1 VTERPEVPIVVRGEL
16 IDQGLIDHRRFLAPD
31 LREHLDRV
39 VLADPRGLEEL
50 EELSLDEII
59 DYLVEL
65 GEHLDLATNPY
76 IQDALVRNAGGLYT
90 EAILTTMFRAMPM
103 MLQRDIIEEFIDCNI
118 GRRYLED
125 WVSTELSDRTLHV
138 RAFGARTVHVL
149 AGNAP
154 TIAMQ
159 TVLSNAVTRSDAI
172 VKLPGNDPWS
182 GVAIARTMID
192 MAPEHPLTRHVTFA
206 YWRGGDEVVESR
218 LYDPRHIEKI
228 VAWGGYHSMRSI
240 RKYLV
245 PGLDLIALDPKLSAS
260 IIGRAAFESEAGFSA
275 AARGAA
281 ADVGYFNQT
290 GCVSARTLYVESGT
304 DEAGID
310 RLNRFGGR
318 VFAEL
323 QALPAAISSPH
334 PSFAPDLRTD
344 LAAVRDSDD
353 YRVFGGYE
361 SEGAVIVSQSRQSV
375 DFADRLDCRVANLV
389 PIDRIEQALERLNT
403 YTQTV
408 GVYPDQLKHEIR
420 GACAIRGAE
429 RIVSLGHATAA
440 GLAGPHDAIEPLSRM
455 VRWVRDDTQDHA
467 GGLVMPPDVLSDL
480 SGPDAGAVP

>member
-1 VTERPEVPIVVRGEL
+1 MTAPPEVPIVVRGEV

-39 VLADPRGLEEL
+39 ILADPRGLEEL
-50 EELSLDEII
+50 EALSLDEII

-65 GEHLDLATNPY
+65 GRHLDLATNPY
-76 IQDALVRNAGGLYT
+76 IQNALARNAGGLYT
-90 EAILTTMFRAMPM
+90 EAILATMFRAMPM
-103 MLQRDIIEEFIDCNI
+103 MLGRETIEEFIECNI
-118 GRRYLED
+118 GRRYLEG

-138 RAFGARTVHVL
+138 RAYGARTVHVL

-159 TVLSNAVTRSDAI
+159 TVLSNAITRSDAI
-172 VKLPGNDPWS
+172 VKLPGNDPYS

-192 MAPEHPLTRHVTFA
+192 MAPDHPLTRHVTFA

-260 IIGRAAFESEAGFSA
+260 IIGRAAFDSDDSFGD

-290 GCVSARTLYVESGT
+290 GCVSARTLYVESGS
-304 DEAGID
+304 DAAGID
-310 RLNRFGGR
+310 RLNRFGER
-318 VFAEL
+318 MFAEL
-323 QALPAAISSPH
+323 QALPPAISSPH
-334 PSFAPDLRTD
+334 PNFDPDLQV
-344 LAAVRDSDD
+344 AIAGVRDSPL
-353 YRVFGGYE
+353 YRVIGGQG
-361 SEGAVIVSQSRQSV
+361 SEGAVIVSQTRQGV
-375 DFADRLDCRVANLV
+375 DFAERLDCRVANLV
-389 PIDRIEQALERLNT
+389 PIDRIEHALERLST

-420 GACAIRGAE
+420 GACAIRGAQ
-429 RIVSLGHATAA
+429 RIVSLGHATSA

-455 VRWVRDDTQDHA
+455 VRWVRDDTQERV
-467 GGLVMPPDVLSDL
+467 GGLVMPPDLL
-480 SGPDAGAVP
+480 TAGEVP